1 MKSRHFCW
9 EFRRSTSFLLIV
21 LAIQLLIQSS
31 RAAIALRSVSLATLQ
46 SGSPTTARPF
56 GLTAKDV
63 MVAGVAVRPDTASIT
78 PPAGWSL
85 IMRSDN
91 PPSLALPTTGSSL
104 AIYSKLAAASEPS
117 TYLWNISS
125 NTGVVVGIMAFS
137 GVATNNS
144 ISAFDGQPTPFGFQ
158 HTAPSITPDVNKA
171 MIISWH
177 SYGSSN
183 PWSPPPGMHELLNY
197 YTANL
202 PGTSGISLEGNFLQ
216 QTNAAA
222 TGPLTATVPNDAYID
237 AGNAITLALRPI
249 NNAPLLNPANS
260 PTLGTV
266 NEDPGP
272 PSGRVGALVS
282 SLVGF
287 STSSS
292 QVDGVIDTDSG
303 AQLGIAIIG
312 TDTANGTGYYSLD
325 GGTNW
330 TEMGAVD
337 ITSARLLAA
346 DSDNRIYFQPGAN
359 LNGIFTNA
367 FTFRA
372 WDRSRG
378 LDGDMADTT
387 SSGGTTAFSTA
398 TDTISLKVNAVND
411 PPTADNLSADETF
424 DNGVPLNLTPIVI
437 SDIDSTN
444 VTATLKL
451 SNPNAGSLSTATSGA
466 VTSTYNAATGIWT
479 ASGLID
485 DVNTLLAQITF
496 TSTAD
501 FYNNFVITTSVSD
514 GIAPPLTGTKTM
526 IFIGVNNT
534 PNLLSPAIDS
544 GQISFTITGTAGM
557 LYCIEASTSLDSP
570 DWISIETNT
579 APFQFQIP
587 ATNNQEFYRARLV
600 Q

>member
-312 TDTANGTGYYSLD
+312 TDTANGTGYYSMD

-346 DSDNRIYFQPGAN
+346 D
-359 LNGIFTNA
+359 
-367 FTFRA
+367 
-372 WDRSRG
+372 
-378 LDGDMADTT
+378 
-387 SSGGTTAFSTA
+387 
-398 TDTISLKVNAVND
+398 
-411 PPTADNLSADETF
+411 
-424 DNGVPLNLTPIVI
+424 
-437 SDIDSTN
+437 
-444 VTATLKL
+444 
-451 SNPNAGSLSTATSGA
+451 
-466 VTSTYNAATGIWT
+466 
-479 ASGLID
+479 SGLID